1 LFNQKLLK
9 PNQNSYFSSNEN
21 YMKSLLSFILLL
33 LVVTNVVAQ
42 KNAIAINPVAA
53 GFSPEKLKKLD
64 ASLNDWAK
72 NEWMNGGV
80 ALIIRNDNIAYYK
93 AVGFNNLAT
102 KEALQK
108 EAIFR
113 IASQTKAI
121 TSVAIMQLYE
131 DGRFLLDD
139 AISKYI
145 PAFAKQQVLDKFNA
159 ADTTYTTVKAKREIT
174 FRDLLT
180 HTSGLG
186 YAQIGSKEANAIYA
200 KNNITAGIGVDND
213 KLSNAM
219 NKLGK
224 LPLMHQPGERWTYG
238 LNSDLLGYLVEL
250 LSGISLSDYFNEKI
264 FKPLG
269 MMDTYF
275 NIPKAKANRLVNLYA
290 EDSLGVLKI
299 LTASNL
305 LNGPT
310 VANYPL
316 MPHTYFSG
324 GAGLSSTIY
333 DYAIF
338 LQMLLHNGQYN
349 GAAIL
354 SKNTVRMM
362 TMNQIGD
369 VAFGDNKF
377 GLGFEIVTEKGSSK
391 FPAQVGTYSWGGAF
405 ATSYWVDP
413 KEKMV
418 LLFYR
423 QLQGGTHGD
432 VVNKFRALTYQA
444 IKK

>member
-1 LFNQKLLK
+1 
-9 PNQNSYFSSNEN
+9 
-21 YMKSLLSFILLL
+21 MKSLIASLLL
-33 LVVTNVVAQ
+33 LLIVANVFAQ
-42 KNAIAINPVAA
+42 KTTIATNPIAA
-53 GFSPEKLKKLD
+53 GFSPERLNKID
-64 ASLNDWAK
+64 ANLNDWVK
-72 NEWMNGGV
+72 KQWMNGGV
-80 ALIIRNDNIAYYK
+80 ALVIRNDNIAYYK
-93 AVGFNNLAT
+93 AVGFNNIAT

-121 TSVAIMQLYE
+121 TAVAIMQLYE
-131 DGRFLLDD
+131 DGKFLLDD
-139 AISKYI
+139 AVSKYI

-159 ADTTYTTVKAKREIT
+159 ADTTYTTVKAKRDIT

-200 KNNITAGIGVDND
+200 KNNITAGIGVNND
-213 KLSNAM
+213 KLSDAM
-219 NKLGK
+219 SRLAK

-250 LSGISLSDYFNEKI
+250 LSGMSLSDYFTEKI

-269 MMDTYF
+269 MSDTYF
-275 NIPKAKANRLVNLYA
+275 NIPKTKAKRLVNLYA
-290 EDSLGVLKI
+290 EDSLGALQIVTK
-299 LTASNL
+299 SNL

-338 LQMLLHNGQYN
+338 LQMLLHNGKYN
-349 GAAIL
+349 GASIL
-354 SKNTVRMM
+354 SRNSVRMM

-369 VAFGDNKF
+369 VPFGDNKF

-432 VVNKFRALTYQA
+432 VVNKFRALAYQA
-444 IKK
+444 IKD